1 MENKVLNTGTERPL
15 EVQATEAADK
25 PVYIVNGREQSER
38 PVCVIRGCGRFA
50 DSPWTTCQEHWR

>member
-1 MENKVLNTGTERPL
+1 MNPDSGTT
-15 EVQATEAADK
+15 TEADVPAQASKTTDTD

-38 PVCVIRGCGRFA
+38 PVCVIRDCERFA

>member
-1 MENKVLNTGTERPL
+1 MENEVLNAGTERPP
-15 EVQATEAADK
+15 EAQATELDDK

-38 PVCVIRGCGRFA
+38 PVCAIRSCERFA

>member
-1 MENKVLNTGTERPL
+1 MENEVLNTGTERQP
-15 EVQATEAADK
+15 EAQATEPVEK

-38 PVCVIRGCGRFA
+38 PVCVIRGCERFA